1 MYNHSPILK
10 VFNIQSKTLKCF
22 STLISFKHILLIVQ
36 KDLTTSKVYVNP
48 LSTTVKKLTAII
60 AISEEYTCII
70 IV

>member
-10 VFNIQSKTLKCF
+10 VFNIQSKTFNCF

-48 LSTTVKKLTAII
+48 LSTTK
-60 AISEEYTCII
+60 SRN
-70 IV
+70 

>member
-48 LSTTVKKLTAII
+48 LSTTK
-60 AISEEYTCII
+60 SRN
-70 IV
+70 